1 MRKIEVCCGSLYEV
15 REAEAGGAVR
25 VELCGA
31 IACGGVTPSY
41 GLLRQVAEANV
52 AIDVNVLIRPR
63 EGSFFYNTEEID
75 AMCQDI
81 ALCRELGFHG
91 VVIGA
96 LTADGDVDIDACR
109 RMMEAAGDMSVTF
122 HRAFD
127 VCRDPRKALEDIVA
141 LGCDR
146 LLSSG
151 QECSAEKGAEL
162 LSELVEQA
170 AGRIIVMPGAG
181 IRPSNIALIEQKTG
195 AAEFHSTA
203 RVTKSDGMNFTHPRV
218 SFAVS
223 ASDEGRISLSDRAI
237 VSQLV
242 NNRL

>member
-31 IACGGVTPSY
+31 ISCGGVTPSY
-41 GLLRQVAEANV
+41 GVLRQVAEANLK
-52 AIDVNVLIRPR
+52 IDVNVLIRPR
-63 EGSFFYNTEEID
+63 EGSFLYSDDEVD
-75 AMCQDI
+75 AMCRDI
-81 ALCRELGFHG
+81 ALCRELGLHG

-96 LTADGDVDIDACR
+96 LTADGDVDMEACR
-109 RMMEAAGDMSVTF
+109 KMMEAAGEMSVTF

-127 VCRDPRKALEDIVA
+127 VCRDPRKALEDIIA

-151 QECSAEKGAEL
+151 QESSAEQGAEL

-170 AGRIIVMPGAG
+170 AGRI
-181 IRPSNIALIEQKTG
+181 RYD
-195 AAEFHSTA
+195 H
-203 RVTKSDGMNFTHPRV
+203 DGDC
-218 SFAVS
+218 S
-223 ASDEGRISLSDRAI
+223 AH
-237 VSQLV
+237 
-242 NNRL
+242 

>member
-1 MRKIEVCCGSLYEV
+1 
-15 REAEAGGAVR
+15 
-25 VELCGA
+25 
-31 IACGGVTPSY
+31 
-41 GLLRQVAEANV
+41 
-52 AIDVNVLIRPR
+52 
-63 EGSFFYNTEEID
+63 
-75 AMCQDI
+75 
-81 ALCRELGFHG
+81 
-91 VVIGA
+91 
-96 LTADGDVDIDACR
+96 
-109 RMMEAAGDMSVTF
+109 MMEAAGDMSVTF

-242 NNRL
+242 NNSL

>member
-63 EGSFFYNTEEID
+63 EGSFFYNIEEID
-75 AMCQDI
+75 AMCRDI

-96 LTADGDVDIDACR
+96 LTADGDVDMETCR
-109 RMMEAAGDMSVTF
+109 KMMEAADDMSVTF

-181 IRPSNIALIEQKTG
+181 IRPSNIALVEQKTR

-223 ASDEGRISLSDRAI
+223 ASDEGCISLSDRAI

-242 NNRL
+242 NNSL